1 MEAHDHDVR
10 KDWISVVEAEDVG
23 YLLNAD
29 SNREEVRLALVQGP
43 EALALGQEHPIAAL
57 VEHRHQQLD
66 TAEGAHL
73 AEQEGVAGW
82 ACQWTDHCYEE
93 VAGVP

>member
-10 KDWISVVEAEDVG
+10 RDWISVVEAEDVG

-29 SNREEVRLALVQGP
+29 SNREEVRLALVQGL
-43 EALALGQEHPIAAL
+43 EASALGQGHPIVGQ

-66 TAEGAHL
+66 TAEDAHL

-82 ACQWTDHCYEE
+82 ACQWTDHYYEE
-93 VAGVP
+93 AAAVP

>member
-1 MEAHDHDVR
+1 M
-10 KDWISVVEAEDVG
+10 VEAEDVG

-93 VAGVP
+93 VASVP